1 MSKLSNMKSFAQQV
15 AEAIAT
21 VIDIEVTIIDDELI
35 RIVGTGKYTSSIGQV
50 LPPGSVS
57 YQILKYGKMI
67 FVDEPRKHPIC
78 AECSLKENCNEWAE
92 LCYPIIADGQTIGN
106 LGLIAFNEK
115 QKQELIANK
124 QVLTNFLDNMA
135 SLIVSK
141 ASDFE
146 KTSVIVGLKNQ
157 LEVIINNIDEG
168 IVVFMGDKV
177 SYLNDKAIDYF
188 NYTVGIG
195 SRLEE
200 TFADKQLV
208 ESLRRGD
215 AQKQYIYTHG
225 KEKYFIKSVALR
237 NETAIDCDPTTL
249 IVLRKVKDIQS
260 TEFDVRKKLL
270 NKGHVAKWT
279 FDNMIYKTDAFLET
293 IEEAKRY
300 ASSNST
306 VLIVGESGTGKELF
320 AQSIHNFGRRSKG
333 PFVAVNCAALPV
345 NLLESELFGYAPGA
359 FTGASKEGKVG
370 MFELAHNGTIFLD
383 EIGDMDLY
391 LQSRLLRVLEQ
402 KEVMRLGDDR
412 VIPIDVRVI
421 AATNRNLYECVEKNV
436 FRRDLFYRLNILGLQ
451 LPPLRER
458 AGDIPALVDHFIE
471 DYAKKYNLQ
480 AVNLGKKEREILLR
494 YDWPGNVR
502 ELRALI
508 EKLVV
513 LSDMKKVD
521 HDLLSSIIYNGK
533 KSGRS
538 AENSLS
544 VRLELNGSFNDIQ
557 KQLIDATLDYSN
569 RNLDMAAK
577 LLGISKSTIWR
588 RKNSN

>member
-1 MSKLSNMKSFAQQV
+1 MKSFAQQV